1 MNLLLVEDN
10 EADACLVRTGFE
22 IANPKHKLHVVGDG
36 AEAMNFLQRHEPFA
50 DAPSPKLI
58 IVDLNMPR
66 MDGREF
72 LQAVRSDRRLRTLPV
87 VVLTTSDS
95 ASDVELCYR
104 LGANG
109 FVTKPTDITQFFDLI
124 QSIESFWLRFAKS
137 PELS

>member
-22 IANPKHKLHVVGDG
+22 IANPKHRLHVVGDG
-36 AEAMNFLQRHEPFA
+36 VEAMSFLQRQQPFT
-50 DAPSPKLI
+50 DAPIPKLI
-58 IVDLNMPR
+58 LVDLNMPR

-72 LQAVRSDRRLRTLPV
+72 IQAVRSDLRLRTVPV

-95 ASDVELCYR
+95 ATDVDLCYR
-104 LGANG
+104 LGANS

-124 QSIESFWLRFAKS
+124 QSIESFWLRFAQS
-137 PELS
+137 PELT